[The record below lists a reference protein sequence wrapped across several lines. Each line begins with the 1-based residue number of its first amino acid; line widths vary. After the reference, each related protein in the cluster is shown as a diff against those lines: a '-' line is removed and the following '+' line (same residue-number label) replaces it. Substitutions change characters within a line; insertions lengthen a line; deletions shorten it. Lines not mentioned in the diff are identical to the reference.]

1 MSNIINTRSPYYARF
16 PRENAL
22 SVKLN
27 ITIYTGVQGDAPVNA
42 NYTLT
47 KNTDEPTGA
56 ASEQAVFEISELIR
70 DFIYTEYYEEAV
82 DVVWVKLEHIFYD
95 GLNATGNVL
104 SGGGINYYLAVDGFG
119 YFEEGINPRKTID
132 PTAVSF
138 TPMLLQDNTTIYFI
152 KGQPIRIPIWAE
164 TEPLI
169 GLPGTWG
176 EGVQWQDANYF
187 WEEYVATWNSSL
199 DDVQIDDNGNT
210 NQKIQYVII
219 FPTDD
224 IETGDTA
231 TITSTIGTAQSITVT
246 FKELCEL
253 KYTPVRVI
261 FYNKYGALQDIWASK
276 KSIKN
281 LNQTADTYKSN
292 IIDLGTL
299 SYSTYK
305 HVQKRFD
312 VQGQETISVST
323 AYLDESVNE
332 PVKQLLMSEQVWI
345 EIGAETYPVVLKTS
359 SIQEKTSVNDKLV
372 AYTFEFEYA
381 SGKIQNVR

>member
-16 PRENAL
+16 SRIDAL

-27 ITIYTGVQGDAPVNA
+27 ITIYTGVQGDAPATA

-56 ASEQAVFEISELIR
+56 PYEQAVFEISELIR

-82 DVVWVKLEHIFYD
+82 DVVWVKLEHTYYD

-104 SGGGINYYLAVDGFG
+104 TGGGVNYYLAVDGFG

-138 TPMLLQDNTTIYFI
+138 TPMLLQDNRTIYFI
-152 KGQPIRIPIWAE
+152 KGQPIRIPIWSE

-199 DDVQIDDNGNT
+199 DDVAIDDNGNT

-323 AYLDESVNE
+323 AYLDESINE

-345 EIGAETYPVVLKTS
+345 EIGSETYPVVLKTS
-359 SIQEKTSVNDKLV
+359 SIQEKTSVNDK
-372 AYTFEFEYA
+372 
-381 SGKIQNVR
+381 